1 MSPGGRIPAAHKC
14 CMLRLDE
21 QLAGLEKLAVPL
33 TARADFQS
41 FWQAALGRVKS
52 VPLAAEFRPVSSP
65 FSSVRSFAVLYRG
78 LDGTPIHARLLLPT
92 PKAGERCPCV
102 LRFHGSTGSRGT
114 AADHAAWLLTGTAV
128 LAMDYRM
135 QGGQT
140 GSNTGFTGG
149 PVYDEFIFG
158 VADPATFYFFH
169 VVTDAL
175 RLVELALTH
184 PELDGRRLA
193 VEGASQ
199 GGGTS
204 LIVSALHSAVS
215 LCLADMPSFC
225 DMERRLF
232 NRTGGARAVAELIT
246 RRPELLDPICATF
259 SYFDNLNHAAAIRCP
274 VLLSVG
280 LKDEV
285 CPPENVYAVYNRITA
300 EKRIEVYPFAGHCDA
315 APLQLEKKLHE
326 LRDRFLAAPP

>member
-1 MSPGGRIPAAHKC
+1 MDLSRRFPAAHGR
-14 CMLRLDE
+14 CMRRLNE
-21 QLAGLEKLAVPL
+21 QLAELEKLAVPP
-33 TARADFQS
+33 TARPDFQT
-41 FWQAALGRVKS
+41 FWQAALARAKS
-52 VPLAAEFRPVSSP
+52 EPLDAQFREGTSP
-65 FSSVRSFAVLYRG
+65 FPGVRAFAVVFLG
-78 LDGTPIHARLLLPT
+78 LDGTPVHARLLLPT
-92 PKAGERCPCV
+92 AQPGGKLPCV
-102 LRFHGSTGSRGT
+102 IRFHGSSGSRGT
-114 AADHAAWLLTGTAV
+114 VADHAAWLLAGTAV

-149 PVYDEFIFG
+149 PVYDEFVFG
-158 VADPATFYFFH
+158 VAEPTSFYFYH
-169 VVTDAL
+169 VITDAL
-175 RLVELALTH
+175 RLIELALAH
-184 PELDGRRLA
+184 EELDPRRLA

-204 LIVSALHSAVS
+204 LTLAALHPAVS

-232 NRTGGARAVAELIT
+232 YRTGGARAVAELIT
-246 RRPELLDPICATF
+246 RHPEMLETVCATF
-259 SYFDNLNHAAAIRCP
+259 SYFDNLNHAASIRCP

-280 LKDEV
+280 LKDDI

-315 APLQLEKKLHE
+315 GPLQLEKKLYA
-326 LRDRFLAAPP
+326 LRARFG